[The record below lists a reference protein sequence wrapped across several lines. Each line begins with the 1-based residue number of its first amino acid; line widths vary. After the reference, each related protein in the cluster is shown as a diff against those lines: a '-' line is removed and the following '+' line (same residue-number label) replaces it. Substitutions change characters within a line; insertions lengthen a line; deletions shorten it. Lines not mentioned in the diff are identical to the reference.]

1 MGEGLRRDDQ
11 SLLMAGPFRLGL
23 CARRGSF
30 GRSFFA
36 MRMGEAAQEITYMAE
51 ALGLARNAFGRTS
64 PNPMVGAVVVREG
77 RVVGRGFHPRAGEP
91 HAEIFAL
98 REAGQLAH
106 GATMHVSLEPCCHWG
121 RTGPCTEALIDAGI
135 ACVVVATEDPD
146 PRVNGAG
153 IRVLREQGI
162 EVIVGV
168 LREQAE
174 ALNAA
179 YFKHRRAGLPL
190 VTLKWAISLDGKIAS
205 GPGTR
210 TPLTAEAASR
220 YGHELRNA
228 HDAILVGINTILVDD
243 SQLTCRI
250 EGGRD
255 PLRVILDS
263 RLRLPLDARV
273 LNLSSPAQTLVVT
286 TPAAAQEKL
295 EAIRA
300 TGADILVFDGARPPV
315 RWVLEKLA
323 GRGLLSVLVEGGAT
337 VHASFITAGL
347 ADRVVVFVA
356 SRIIGNQ
363 LAPSAVAG
371 GGGGAPGGEGGGGQ
385 GAGWQIWGQ
394 VVVEGAHSPFTP
406 RQGRL
411 FHPAGTRHLFNMVT

>member
-1 MGEGLRRDDQ
+1 MGEGLTRDDQ
-11 SLLMAGPFRLGL
+11 SRWMAGPFRFGL
-23 CARRGSF
+23 CARRDL
-30 GRSFFA
+30 RAFFFR
-36 MRMGEAAQEITYMAE
+36 RMGDVGREIKYMAE
-51 ALGLARNAFGRTS
+51 ALDLARNAFGRTS
-64 PNPMVGAVVVREG
+64 PNPLVGAVVVREG

-121 RTGPCTEALIDAGI
+121 RTGPCTEAIIDAGI

-146 PRVNGAG
+146 HRVNGAG

-174 ALNAA
+174 ALNVA

-205 GPGTR
+205 RPGTR
-210 TPLTAEAASR
+210 TSLTADAAQR
-220 YGHELRNA
+220 YGHELRNV

-273 LNLSSPAQTLVVT
+273 LNLSSPAQTLVIT
-286 TPAAAQEKL
+286 TTTAAQEKL

-315 RWVLEKLA
+315 RWVLERLA

-337 VHASFITAGL
+337 GQGSFIKAGP
-347 ADRVVVFVA
+347 ADRGVGFVA

-363 LAPSAVAG
+363 RAPRAGAG
-371 GGGGAPGGEGGGGQ
+371 GERGPAWGHVGLGQ
-385 GAGWQIWGQ
+385 CAGWQIWGQ

>member
-1 MGEGLRRDDQ
+1 MRPKVPSGVL
-11 SLLMAGPFRLGL
+11 
-23 CARRGSF
+23 
-30 GRSFFA
+30 FFI
-36 MRMGEAAQEITYMAE
+36 RMGVVERKIEYMAE
-51 ALGLARNAFGRTS
+51 ALDLALTASGRTS
-64 PNPMVGAVVVREG
+64 PNPLVGAVVVREG

-121 RTGPCTEALIDAGI
+121 RTGPCTEAIIDAGI

-146 PRVNGAG
+146 HRVNGAG

-168 LREQAE
+168 MREQAE
-174 ALNAA
+174 ALNVA

-205 GPGTR
+205 RPGTR
-210 TPLTAEAASR
+210 TSLTADAAQR
-220 YGHELRNA
+220 YGHELRNV

-273 LNLSSPAQTLVVT
+273 LNLSSPAQTLVIT

-371 GGGGAPGGEGGGGQ
+371 ESAGTDGVKVGLEQCTVRQLGEDVVIEGALVYSTQRKVVTPTPAGGG
-385 GAGWQIWGQ
+385 
-394 VVVEGAHSPFTP
+394 
-406 RQGRL
+406 
-411 FHPAGTRHLFNMVT
+411 HL

>member
-1 MGEGLRRDDQ
+1 
-11 SLLMAGPFRLGL
+11 
-23 CARRGSF
+23 
-30 GRSFFA
+30 
-36 MRMGEAAQEITYMAE
+36 MAE
-51 ALGLARNAFGRTS
+51 ALDLALTASGRTS
-64 PNPMVGAVVVREG
+64 PNPLVGAVVVREG

-121 RTGPCTEALIDAGI
+121 RTGPCTEAIIDAGI

-146 PRVNGAG
+146 RRVNGAG

-174 ALNAA
+174 ALNVA

-205 GPGTR
+205 RPGTR
-210 TPLTAEAASR
+210 TSLTADAAQR
-220 YGHELRNA
+220 YGHELRNV

-273 LNLSSPAQTLVVT
+273 LNLSSPAQTLVIT
-286 TPAAAQEKL
+286 TTAAAQEKL

-323 GRGLLSVLVEGGAT
+323 RRGLLSVLVEGGAT
-337 VHASFITAGL
+337 VHASFIAAGL

-371 GGGGAPGGEGGGGQ
+371 ESAGTDGVKVGLEQCTVRQLGEDVVIEGALVYSTQRKVVTPTPAGGG
-385 GAGWQIWGQ
+385 
-394 VVVEGAHSPFTP
+394 
-406 RQGRL
+406 
-411 FHPAGTRHLFNMVT
+411 HL

>member
-1 MGEGLRRDDQ
+1 MGDAE
-11 SLLMAGPFRLGL
+11 
-23 CARRGSF
+23 
-30 GRSFFA
+30 
-36 MRMGEAAQEITYMAE
+36 QEIEYMAE
-51 ALGLARNAFGRTS
+51 ALALALPASGRTS
-64 PNPMVGAVVVREG
+64 PNPLGGAVVVREG
-77 RVVGRGFHPRAGEP
+77 RVVGRGFHPCAGEP

-98 REAGQLAH
+98 REAVRLAR

-146 PRVNGAG
+146 QRVNGAG
-153 IRVLREQGI
+153 IRVLREQGV
-162 EVIVGV
+162 EVIVGI

-179 YFKHRRAGLPL
+179 FFKLRRAGLPL

-205 GPGTR
+205 RPGTR
-210 TPLTAEAASR
+210 TPLTAEAAQR

-243 SQLTCRI
+243 PRLTCRI

-263 RLRLPLDARV
+263 RLRLPLDSRV
-273 LNLSSPAQTLVVT
+273 LNLSSPAQTLVIT
-286 TPAAAQEKL
+286 TTAAAQEKL

-300 TGADILVFDGARPPV
+300 RGAGIRVFDGVRPPV
-315 RWVLEKLA
+315 RWILEGVA

-337 VHASFITAGL
+337 VHASFINAGL
-347 ADRVVVFVA
+347 ANRVVVFVA

-363 LAPSAVAG
+363 LAPSAVVGESAGTDGVSVGLEQRVVRQLGEDVVIEGALVYSTRRTVVTSTPAG
-371 GGGGAPGGEGGGGQ
+371 GGHQ
-385 GAGWQIWGQ
+385 
-394 VVVEGAHSPFTP
+394 
-406 RQGRL
+406 
-411 FHPAGTRHLFNMVT
+411 